1 MTLKIIKNYSAKESK
16 NTYKLQSKIYTNRT
30 CQLTLQLPN
39 NNIAIVQDLQCKS
52 PGNYSP
58 LTQELTLKTTRDLNL
73 PKLVSLHGEVPRNY
87 SVTAQKIQWKSPR
100 IYSVN

>member
-1 MTLKIIKNYSAKESK
+1 MTLKIIKIYSAKESK
-16 NTYKLQSKIYTNRT
+16 NTYKLQSKIYTSRT

-39 NNIAIVQDLQCKS
+39 NYTAIVQDLQCKS